1 LRLFDQAG
9 AIAALGDFDAD
20 LAADPFAERLRHQFA
35 LGGRAVGQDQLGRR
49 HFLVKLG
56 HEAGQHLVLRHFV
69 GVDGEEAAMAP
80 VLAAANEEGLDAH
93 CATLLRQCENVGVA
107 KAFSIDRLA
116 ALNEGQRLEAIAD
129 DGGLLEIH
137 RIGRSLHRGAELLL
151 HLGRLATQE
160 ILRVADQFGIALRV
174 DAIDAGGRA
183 ALDLI
188 EQAGARAIGE
198 EAVGAGAE
206 QKELL

>member
-1 LRLFDQAG
+1 
-9 AIAALGDFDAD
+9 
-20 LAADPFAERLRHQFA
+20 
-35 LGGRAVGQDQLGRR
+35 
-49 HFLVKLG
+49 
-56 HEAGQHLVLRHFV
+56 
-69 GVDGEEAAMAP
+69 M
-80 VLAAANEEGLDAH
+80 
-93 CATLLRQCENVGVA
+93 
-107 KAFSIDRLA
+107 A

-188 EQAGARAIGE
+188 EQARPVTIVKKAVCARS
-198 EAVGAGAE
+198 
-206 QKELL
+206 